1 MSDFTHHINYTAA
14 DINNY
19 LQGKM
24 SNAERNAFEKA
35 ALADPFLADALEG
48 FEIAETTKAL
58 QMLKE
63 TDNLISAS
71 ALKQNKNYNL
81 ADIENYLQNNMGNAE
96 RNAFEKATLAD
107 PFLADAL
114 EGFENANLTEAKKYI
129 GETATTILSK
139 EVGKAKVVTM
149 PIYKKQWLRIAA
161 GFIIMIGAG
170 ATIWLLNNNTSTK
183 KENTLAAITK
193 EEIKQTPNTIS
204 ALPTEKEN
212 TSEKI
217 VNNHQQ
223 NASNKK
229 EKVKIEDFN
238 IINDNA
244 LISSPQAAIKTTES
258 SAGIFSTEDALNKN
272 KPKDISVK
280 SMVGEPPAFPNNG
293 AVNAQNSRNIEERN
307 AIASNLAEASKSKK
321 ATAAVLKISDNEQNN
336 KGITPIGGWKKFDD
350 YINTKRAALHFT
362 NELVESVIVTFLID
376 KEGKPYQIQA
386 QSSIP
391 EKSVRA
397 IELIENGVNWQVKNT
412 TNNKAVVIIKL

>member
-1 MSDFTHHINYTAA
+1 
-14 DINNY
+14 
-19 LQGKM
+19 
-24 SNAERNAFEKA
+24 
-35 ALADPFLADALEG
+35 
-48 FEIAETTKAL
+48 
-58 QMLKE
+58 
-63 TDNLISAS
+63 
-71 ALKQNKNYNL
+71 
-81 ADIENYLQNNMGNAE
+81 
-96 RNAFEKATLAD
+96 
-107 PFLADAL
+107 
-114 EGFENANLTEAKKYI
+114 GFENANLTEAKKYI